1 MGEVGEEPGGGGR
14 NRPGGVPVGVGTGL
28 DHESRASVFRPPVQ
42 GSASGTLLS
51 LHAAL
56 QAG

>member
-1 MGEVGEEPGGGGR
+1 MGEVGEEPSGGGR
-14 NRPGGVPVGVGTGL
+14 NWPGGVLVGAGMGL
-28 DHESRASVFRPPVQ
+28 DHEPRASVFRPPMQ